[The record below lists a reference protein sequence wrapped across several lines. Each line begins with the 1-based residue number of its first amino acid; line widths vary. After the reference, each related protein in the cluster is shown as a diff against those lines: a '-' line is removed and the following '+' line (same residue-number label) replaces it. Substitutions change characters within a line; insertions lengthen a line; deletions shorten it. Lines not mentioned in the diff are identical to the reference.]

1 MIYVWESLKSQL
13 IRIILIFKLLI
24 ERKLGFKDMFKSF
37 LYPIQY
43 VVY

>member
-1 MIYVWESLKSQL
+1 MIYVWESLKSL
-13 IRIILIFKLLI
+13 IRIISIFKLLI